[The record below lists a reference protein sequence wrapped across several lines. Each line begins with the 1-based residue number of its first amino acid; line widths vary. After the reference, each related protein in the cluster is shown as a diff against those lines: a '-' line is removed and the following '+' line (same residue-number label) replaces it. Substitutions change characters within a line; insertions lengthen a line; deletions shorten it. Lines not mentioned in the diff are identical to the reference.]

1 MGGLKT
7 LCKMQLKDR
16 INLSFLKSV
25 KQTIFKVVLSL
36 LKFALITVV
45 IYFGFYILSYL
56 RLVSLLPGVPENLFE
71 VIFTC
76 LMLLSIIVCSFGLVK
91 TLYFAKDNFM
101 LLTMPVDRTKV
112 FFSKLIVF
120 YIYEFI
126 RNLNYFLPLLVAYG
140 LINKMPFYY
149 FFWLVLAMF
158 IITLIPVC
166 IGALLSIPL
175 MYIQNFVKSY
185 KFLEYT
191 LVVVLIAGVSVGLIL
206 VINSIPANFD
216 LIGTWGTTF
225 WNIQNFLNT
234 FNKIFMPFTWMSI
247 AIVGKRYGISNNLF
261 RLEQWISI
269 LIILGGIAIIF
280 GLTYLL
286 VRPMYFH
293 MASTPFEYKKDKVTK
308 TIPNKKQNAF
318 WSGVVKDF
326 KLNFRT
332 PSKFYSLVA
341 VIIGLPTSIFLLNKI
356 YSAMDTRLTGTNM
369 SIAFNILLILLI
381 ALSSNTM
388 LAHVYSEE
396 GNARYQLK
404 TNPKPQMNSLVSKLV
419 INVIG
424 MTLSILITVIIFASF
439 LKINVL
445 NTILI
450 FVFIESLYL
459 GHMLHSVELD
469 IMNPQTQRYQT
480 EGDNLS
486 NPNDI
491 KSVIFAFL
499 ISIIF
504 ALITY
509 FLISENMNIVW
520 TKVMLVAVVYM
531 LIRTWLFVNKV
542 KVYYKE
548 VGWWKNLH
556 L

>member
-112 FFSKLIVF
+112 FLSKLIVF

-191 LVVVLIAGVSVGLIL
+191 LVVVLITGVSVGLIL

-269 LIILGGIAIIF
+269 LIILGGLAIIF

-504 ALITY
+504 AFITY

-548 VGWWKNLH
+548 VG
-556 L
+556 

>member
-112 FFSKLIVF
+112 FLSKLIVF

>member
-1 MGGLKT
+1 MSGLKT

-112 FFSKLIVF
+112 FLSKLIVF

-439 LKINVL
+439 LKISVV

-504 ALITY
+504 AFITY

-548 VGWWKNLH
+548 VG
-556 L
+556 

>member
-1 MGGLKT
+1 
-7 LCKMQLKDR
+7 
-16 INLSFLKSV
+16 
-25 KQTIFKVVLSL
+25 
-36 LKFALITVV
+36 
-45 IYFGFYILSYL
+45 
-56 RLVSLLPGVPENLFE
+56 
-71 VIFTC
+71 
-76 LMLLSIIVCSFGLVK
+76 
-91 TLYFAKDNFM
+91 M

-112 FFSKLIVF
+112 FLSKLIVF

-504 ALITY
+504 AFITY

>member
-112 FFSKLIVF
+112 FLSKLIVF

-234 FNKIFMPFTWMSI
+234 FNKIFMPFTWMSV

-504 ALITY
+504 AFITY

-548 VGWWKNLH
+548 VG
-556 L
+556 

>member
-45 IYFGFYILSYL
+45 IYFGFYVLSYL

-112 FFSKLIVF
+112 FLSKLIVF

-308 TIPNKKQNAF
+308 TIPNKKRNAF

-504 ALITY
+504 AFITY

>member
-76 LMLLSIIVCSFGLVK
+76 LMLLSIVVCSFGLVK

-112 FFSKLIVF
+112 FLSKLIVF

-504 ALITY
+504 AFITY

>member
-112 FFSKLIVF
+112 FLSKLIVF

-191 LVVVLIAGVSVGLIL
+191 LVVVLIAGVSVGLML

-234 FNKIFMPFTWMSI
+234 FNKIFMPFTLMSI

-504 ALITY
+504 AFITY

-548 VGWWKNLH
+548 VG
-556 L
+556 

>member
-112 FFSKLIVF
+112 FLSKLIVF

-269 LIILGGIAIIF
+269 LIILGGLAIIF

-504 ALITY
+504 AFITY

>member
-76 LMLLSIIVCSFGLVK
+76 LMLLSIVVCSFGLVK

-112 FFSKLIVF
+112 FLSKLIVF

-269 LIILGGIAIIF
+269 LIILGGLAIIF

-504 ALITY
+504 AFITY

-548 VGWWKNLH
+548 VG
-556 L
+556 

>member
-112 FFSKLIVF
+112 FLSKLIVF

-234 FNKIFMPFTWMSI
+234 FNKIFMPFTWMSV

>member
-112 FFSKLIVF
+112 FLSKLIVF

-388 LAHVYSEE
+388 LAHIYSEE

-439 LKINVL
+439 LKINVI

-548 VGWWKNLH
+548 VG
-556 L
+556 

>member
-76 LMLLSIIVCSFGLVK
+76 LMLLSIVVCSFGLVK

-112 FFSKLIVF
+112 FLSKLIVF

-269 LIILGGIAIIF
+269 LIILGGLAIIF

-293 MASTPFEYKKDKVTK
+293 MASTPFEYKKDKVIK

-504 ALITY
+504 AFITY

-548 VGWWKNLH
+548 VG
-556 L
+556 

>member
-112 FFSKLIVF
+112 FLSKLIVF

-206 VINSIPANFD
+206 VINYIPANFD

-504 ALITY
+504 AFITY

-548 VGWWKNLH
+548 VG
-556 L
+556 

>member
-112 FFSKLIVF
+112 FLSKLIVF

-504 ALITY
+504 AFITY

-548 VGWWKNLH
+548 VG
-556 L
+556 

>member
-112 FFSKLIVF
+112 FLSKLIVF

-191 LVVVLIAGVSVGLIL
+191 LVVVLITGVSVGLIL

-424 MTLSILITVIIFASF
+424 MTLSILITVIIFAGF

-548 VGWWKNLH
+548 VG
-556 L
+556 

>member
-140 LINKMPFYY
+140 MINKMPFYY
-149 FFWLVLAMF
+149 YFWLVLAMF

-261 RLEQWISI
+261 RFEQWISI
-269 LIILGGIAIIF
+269 LIILGGLAIIF

-504 ALITY
+504 AFITY

-548 VGWWKNLH
+548 VG
-556 L
+556 

>member
-76 LMLLSIIVCSFGLVK
+76 LMLLSIVVCSFGLVK

-112 FFSKLIVF
+112 FLSKLIVF

-269 LIILGGIAIIF
+269 LIILGGLAIIF

-504 ALITY
+504 AFITY

>member
-112 FFSKLIVF
+112 FLSKLIVF

-269 LIILGGIAIIF
+269 LIILGGLAIIF

-504 ALITY
+504 AFITY

-548 VGWWKNLH
+548 VG
-556 L
+556 

>member
-112 FFSKLIVF
+112 FLSKLIVF

-269 LIILGGIAIIF
+269 LIILGGLAIIF

-504 ALITY
+504 AFITY

-531 LIRTWLFVNKV
+531 LIRTWLFVN
-542 KVYYKE
+542 
-548 VGWWKNLH
+548 
-556 L
+556 

>member
-112 FFSKLIVF
+112 FLSKLIVF

-175 MYIQNFVKSY
+175 MYIQNFVISY

-191 LVVVLIAGVSVGLIL
+191 LVVVLIEGVSVGLIL

-293 MASTPFEYKKDKVTK
+293 MASTPFEYKKDKVIK

-504 ALITY
+504 AFITY

-548 VGWWKNLH
+548 VG
-556 L
+556 

>member
-36 LKFALITVV
+36 LKFVLITVV

-76 LMLLSIIVCSFGLVK
+76 LMLLSIVVCSFGLVK

-112 FFSKLIVF
+112 FLSKLIVF

-504 ALITY
+504 AFITY

-548 VGWWKNLH
+548 VG
-556 L
+556 

>member
-112 FFSKLIVF
+112 FLSKLIVF

-356 YSAMDTRLTGTNM
+356 YSAMDTRLTGTNT

-381 ALSSNTM
+381 AYRINFCCVSVRSN
-388 LAHVYSEE
+388 LA
-396 GNARYQLK
+396 
-404 TNPKPQMNSLVSKLV
+404 
-419 INVIG
+419 
-424 MTLSILITVIIFASF
+424 F
-439 LKINVL
+439 
-445 NTILI
+445 
-450 FVFIESLYL
+450 
-459 GHMLHSVELD
+459 
-469 IMNPQTQRYQT
+469 
-480 EGDNLS
+480 
-486 NPNDI
+486 
-491 KSVIFAFL
+491 
-499 ISIIF
+499 
-504 ALITY
+504 
-509 FLISENMNIVW
+509 
-520 TKVMLVAVVYM
+520 
-531 LIRTWLFVNKV
+531 
-542 KVYYKE
+542 
-548 VGWWKNLH
+548 
-556 L
+556 

>member
-36 LKFALITVV
+36 LKFALITAV

-112 FFSKLIVF
+112 FLSKLIVF

-175 MYIQNFVKSY
+175 MYIQNFIKSY

-504 ALITY
+504 AFITY

>member
-36 LKFALITVV
+36 LKFALITAV

-112 FFSKLIVF
+112 FLSKLIVF

-269 LIILGGIAIIF
+269 LIILGGLAIIF

>member
-36 LKFALITVV
+36 LKFALITAV

-112 FFSKLIVF
+112 FLSKLIVF

-548 VGWWKNLH
+548 VG
-556 L
+556 

>member
-112 FFSKLIVF
+112 FLSKLIVF

-548 VGWWKNLH
+548 VG
-556 L
+556 

>member
-112 FFSKLIVF
+112 FLSKLIVF

-439 LKINVL
+439 LKISVV

-504 ALITY
+504 AFITY

-548 VGWWKNLH
+548 VG
-556 L
+556 

>member
-112 FFSKLIVF
+112 FLSKLIVF

-439 LKINVL
+439 LKINLL

-504 ALITY
+504 AFITY

-548 VGWWKNLH
+548 VG
-556 L
+556 

>member
-76 LMLLSIIVCSFGLVK
+76 LMLLSIVVCSFGLVK

-112 FFSKLIVF
+112 FLSKLIVF

-548 VGWWKNLH
+548 VG
-556 L
+556 

>member
-548 VGWWKNLH
+548 VG
-556 L
+556 